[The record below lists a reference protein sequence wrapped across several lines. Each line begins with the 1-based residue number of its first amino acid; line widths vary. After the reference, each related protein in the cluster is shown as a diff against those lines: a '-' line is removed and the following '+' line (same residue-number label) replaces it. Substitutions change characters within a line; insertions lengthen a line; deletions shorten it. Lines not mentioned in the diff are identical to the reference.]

1 MTKKKI
7 FPKLLLFLA
16 TVMAVILFCIWGIL
30 NLIQLPFEWL
40 MVGICD
46 SGMGYFEEL
55 YGDTGPK

>member
-16 TVMAVILFCIWGIL
+16 MVMVAILFCIWGAL
-30 NLIQLPFEWL
+30 CLIQLPFEWL

-46 SGMGYFEEL
+46 SGTAYLEEL
-55 YGDTGPK
+55 HEDAGLK